1 VPAGQIEARPR
12 PSERLV
18 RSFDHL
24 GLLGLAL
31 VWAAGGGFLAVD
43 VGTGPSSAVRLLGV
57 SLFIATRFA
66 RWGLLEPSMG
76 AVRLLLAFAA
86 GLAGALLH
94 DDATMSVGLLVA
106 VGALTAGPRTG

>member
-1 VPAGQIEARPR
+1 
-12 PSERLV
+12 
-18 RSFDHL
+18 
-24 GLLGLAL
+24 
-31 VWAAGGGFLAVD
+31 
-43 VGTGPSSAVRLLGV
+43 
-57 SLFIATRFA
+57 
-66 RWGLLEPSMG
+66 MG